1 MASLFDLIVN
11 LQLSWLIPSADEAQ
25 LNLKAV
31 SGYEV
36 VQKIRSAVQI
46 FGLIQSF
53 KMYHD
58 SSNYSLS
65 NLRSELC
72 SSGVTLID
80 CPSNGRKEAA
90 TKMMIGMY
98 FEYTTFFPP
107 DVFYLQWML
116 LRIRGTIR
124 PREQLLSF
132 LATETWR
139 IWLVPSG
146 CASMTLSS
154 YLPMERIKILL
165 IRPR

>member
-1 MASLFDLIVN
+1 MTSAQDNKSLSIYWDYGWSLCYSQLASSYLD
-11 LQLSWLIPSADEAQ
+11 SSTDAAQ

-36 VQKIRSAVQI
+36 VKKIQSEVQI

-58 SSNYSLS
+58 SSNRSLS
-65 NLRSELC
+65 NLRSELH

-98 FEYTTFFPP
+98 FEYTVFLPT
-107 DVFYLQWML
+107 VFYLKWIL
-116 LRIRGTIR
+116 LRIHGTIR
-124 PREQLLSF
+124 LRKQLLSF

-139 IWLVPSG
+139 I
-146 CASMTLSS
+146 
-154 YLPMERIKILL
+154 
-165 IRPR
+165 

>member
-1 MASLFDLIVN
+1 
-11 LQLSWLIPSADEAQ
+11 
-25 LNLKAV
+25 
-31 SGYEV
+31 
-36 VQKIRSAVQI
+36 
-46 FGLIQSF
+46 
-53 KMYHD
+53 MYHD

-139 IWLVPSG
+139 I
-146 CASMTLSS
+146 
-154 YLPMERIKILL
+154 
-165 IRPR
+165 

>member
-58 SSNYSLS
+58 SSNHTLS
-65 NLRSELC
+65 NLRSELY

-90 TKMMIGMY
+90 TKTMIGMH
-98 FEYTTFFPP
+98 FEYSFFLSA
-107 DVFYLQWML
+107 VFHLKW
-116 LRIRGTIR
+116 T
-124 PREQLLSF
+124 
-132 LATETWR
+132 
-139 IWLVPSG
+139 
-146 CASMTLSS
+146 
-154 YLPMERIKILL
+154 
-165 IRPR
+165 